1 MISHHRSS
9 TRQLDWAVVARFS
22 PIIRFALLA
31 TLVAALLAPV
41 PNASAASTA
50 NCGKAII
57 NEYFYTGR
65 IAYHTQNC
73 YASALKQ
80 LDPDAKMYS
89 GIMGALRA
97 ARARDKA
104 ADSKPPD
111 SAGSNATDVAVAPA
125 APTDAVPLPDVV
137 VPLVTNE
144 EPPVTA
150 AARSGDITPATTTQ
164 AVIAVPT
171 IESRVPLGV
180 ILLGGLASVLTLV
193 GVGGLAVRWLDQS
206 A

>member
-1 MISHHRSS
+1 M
-9 TRQLDWAVVARFS
+9 ARFS
-22 PIIRFALLA
+22 PIIKFALLA
-31 TLVAALLAPV
+31 TLLAALLVPV
-41 PNASAASTA
+41 PNASAAIAA

-89 GIMGALRA
+89 GIMGAIRA

-111 SAGSNATDVAVAPA
+111 SSGSNTTDVAPAP
-125 APTDAVPLPDVV
+125 PTGTVPLPNIV

>member
-1 MISHHRSS
+1 VIHHRKSS

-31 TLVAALLAPV
+31 VLVAALLAPV
-41 PNASAASTA
+41 PNASAA
-50 NCGKAII
+50 NCGKTII

-89 GIMGALRA
+89 GIMGAIRA

-104 ADSKPPD
+104 ADSKPPA
-111 SAGSNATDVAVAPA
+111 SAGSDATDVVVAPVP
-125 APTDAVPLPDVV
+125 PTGTVPLPDIV

-144 EPPVTA
+144 DPPVTA

-171 IESRVPLGV
+171 LESRVPLGV
-180 ILLGGLASVLTLV
+180 ILLGGLAGVLTLV

>member
-22 PIIRFALLA
+22 PIIRFALLVA
-31 TLVAALLAPV
+31 LVAAYLAPV
-41 PNASAASTA
+41 SNASAA

-89 GIMGALRA
+89 GIMGAIRA

-111 SAGSNATDVAVAPA
+111 SAGSNTTDVAPAP
-125 APTDAVPLPDVV
+125 PTGTVPLPNIV

-144 EPPVTA
+144 NPPVTA
-150 AARSGDITPATTTQ
+150 AARSGDKTQPTTKQ
-164 AVIAVPT
+164 AAIGAPT

-180 ILLGGLASVLTLV
+180 ILVGGLAIVLTLV
-193 GVGGLAVRWLDQS
+193 GLGGLAVRWLDQS

>member
-22 PIIRFALLA
+22 PIIRFALLVA
-31 TLVAALLAPV
+31 LVAAYLAPV
-41 PNASAASTA
+41 ANASPA

-89 GIMGALRA
+89 GIMGAIRA

-111 SAGSNATDVAVAPA
+111 SAGSNTTDVAPAP
-125 APTDAVPLPDVV
+125 PTGTVPLPNIV

-144 EPPVTA
+144 NPPVTA
-150 AARSGDITPATTTQ
+150 AARSGDKTQPATTQ
-164 AVIAVPT
+164 AAIGAPT
-171 IESRVPLGV
+171 IESHVPLGV

>member
-1 MISHHRSS
+1 MINHRRSS

-31 TLVAALLAPV
+31 TLVAALFAPV
-41 PNASAASTA
+41 PNASAAIAT

-65 IAYHTQNC
+65 IAYHTQSC

-111 SAGSNATDVAVAPA
+111 SAGSNTTDVAVAPA

-144 EPPVTA
+144 DPPVTA
-150 AARSGDITPATTTQ
+150 EARSGDITPATATQ

-171 IESRVPLGV
+171 LESRVPLGV